1 VLRTAGSLLSGTQTI
16 TLSDTL
22 NDWSMVGNPFQSV
35 VDMAAATKTNTTD
48 YYYIWDPTL
57 GTQGAYVAWNFT
69 AGTSNNPSSAMNRFL
84 QPGQAFFIQTAA
96 TAAASIAFPESAKG
110 TAASQTLTSQAWR
123 ASANP
128 TSLAVTLYYAD
139 SLKNNANATDGLRV
153 IFSDGANNAVDR
165 FDAKKLENIDE
176 NISVNRNGSRL
187 AMEIMS
193 PYDTTTTIPLHINNF
208 RQTKYTLR
216 IKLET
221 PPNSNFTAVLN
232 DKYTGKKT
240 TINAATDIPFDVN
253 PNIAAS
259 IAADRFNIAFT
270 KNTVTSVSNFSIN
283 GTNAQIKI
291 QPNPIQNNTIN
302 TQITNLPAGKYTIT
316 LYDINGKNI
325 AQTTYNHYNNNFS
338 WKIPMTLNPG
348 NYFLKWTGKNT
359 NVTSKIVVGDEGF

>member
-1 VLRTAGSLLSGTQTI
+1 
-16 TLSDTL
+16 
-22 NDWSMVGNPFQSV
+22 
-35 VDMAAATKTNTTD
+35 MAAATKTNTTD

-96 TAAASIAFPESAKG
+96 TSAASIAFPESAKG

-123 ASANP
+123 TSANP
-128 TSLAVTLYYAD
+128 TSLGITLYYTD

-153 IFSDGANNAVDR
+153 IFADGANNAVDR

-176 NISVNRNGSRL
+176 NISINRNGSRL

-193 PYDTTTTIPLHINNF
+193 PYDTTTTIPLHINNY
-208 RQTKYTLR
+208 RQTQYTLR
-216 IKLET
+216 IKLENPT
-221 PPNSNFTAVLN
+221 NSNFIPVFN

-253 PNIAAS
+253 PAIAAS
-259 IAADRFNIAFT
+259 TAADRFSISFT
-270 KNTVTSVSNFSIN
+270 KNTVTSVTNFSVN
-283 GTNAQIKI
+283 GNNAQIKI
-291 QPNPIQNNTIN
+291 QPNPIRNNTIIAH
-302 TQITNLPAGKYTIT
+302 TTNLPAGKYTIT
-316 LYDINGKNI
+316 LYDINGKYI

-338 WKIPMTLNPG
+338 WTIPTSIRSG
-348 NYFLKWTGKNT
+348 NYLLKWTGNNT
-359 NVTSKIVVGDEGF
+359 IVTSKMVVE